1 MKLKL
6 NLKIYCSFFFL
17 RNIWDAKYLQKYTV
31 NLAQSLRENGV
42 SVTSR
47 AVSHEENAR
56 PRSRGMEERDWMV
69 SQNQTAT
76 LSNGSIWLV
85 INYLINN

>member
-1 MKLKL
+1 VGMM
-6 NLKIYCSFFFL
+6 
-17 RNIWDAKYLQKYTV
+17 
-31 NLAQSLRENGV
+31 
-42 SVTSR
+42 SR
-47 AVSHEENAR
+47 AVSHEKNAR

-69 SQNQTAT
+69 SQNQTTT